1 MTVKILATGLDF
13 LQSGVSATAPVIET
27 IMKEPEKSLHILA
40 YVISDNAKNFL
51 NLLEDAITTK
61 IHVVLVI
68 NDLENQDHEVVKKL
82 KFLDNE
88 NPNFVLVDFNRSRE
102 VQIYSNRSGKCP
114 NCKTSFNENELIFL
128 QQKNSHEKTPLLM
141 CKDEKCF
148 VSNGGNLSPR
158 KMLHAKVIVRDRD
171 VAVVGSANFS
181 WGGMASHYEV
191 GVYLDGDEAETLAD
205 MINAVVSSG

>member
-1 MTVKILATGLDF
+1 
-13 LQSGVSATAPVIET
+13 
-27 IMKEPEKSLHILA
+27 
-40 YVISDNAKNFL
+40 
-51 NLLEDAITTK
+51 
-61 IHVVLVI
+61 
-68 NDLENQDHEVVKKL
+68 
-82 KFLDNE
+82 
-88 NPNFVLVDFNRSRE
+88 
-102 VQIYSNRSGKCP
+102 
-114 NCKTSFNENELIFL
+114 
-128 QQKNSHEKTPLLM
+128 M